1 MLTRPVPS
9 VLEEGLARQV
19 VLLDTL
25 SSQTAYNLRLRSDG
39 SVVGTRHPA
48 GVEATL
54 TRTAYEDI
62 LDAIIE
68 HVPHMKYARDVGW
81 GNDDGIS
88 GAMIR
93 RRVEELVLHP
103 VRIPL
108 ILHSLGAV
116 LGS

>member
-9 VLEEGLARQV
+9 VLKEGLARQV

-25 SSQTAYNLRLRSDG
+25 SSQTADDLRLRSDG

-54 TRTAYEDI
+54 TRTAHENI

-68 HVPHMKYARDVGW
+68 HVPHMQYARDVGW
-81 GNDDGIS
+81 GDDDGIS
-88 GAMIR
+88 GAVIG